1 MHFGEILYFNSQT
14 FFSVDLRLPSLV
26 EMLWIM
32 EHILEDMVPSD
43 GILTTLTMKELAT
56 VVDKKIQDYFSRFNF
71 SSLNSSYFSILL
83 PKLSFPLSYRKINF
97 IDIFFEKWFNSL
109 KSVLLVL
116 TSLTMKEW
124 AIVVDKKSQD
134 NFSTFNFLSLNSS
147 HFYLILL
154 KLSFLLSFFENCFT
168 LLWPP

>member
-1 MHFGEILYFNSQT
+1 M
-14 FFSVDLRLPSLV
+14 DLLLPSLG

-32 EHILEDMVPSD
+32 EHIPEDMVPLD

-97 IDIFFEKWFNSL
+97 IDIFL
-109 KSVLLVL
+109 KSVLLIL
-116 TSLTMKEW
+116 TTLTMKEL
-124 AIVVDKKSQD
+124 AIVVDKNFQD
-134 NFSTFNFLSLNSS
+134 YLSIFNFSSLNSS
-147 HFYLILL
+147 YFYIILP
-154 KLSFLLSFFENCFT
+154 KLSFLLSYRKINFIDIF
-168 LLWPP
+168 LKIVLIY